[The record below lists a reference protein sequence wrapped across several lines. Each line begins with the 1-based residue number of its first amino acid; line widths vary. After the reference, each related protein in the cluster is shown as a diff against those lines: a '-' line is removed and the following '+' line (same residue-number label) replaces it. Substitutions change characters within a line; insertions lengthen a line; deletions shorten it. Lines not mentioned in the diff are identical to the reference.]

1 MSLVHLNFPIQP
13 QTLAHSTAVYMAFQT
28 MRTAEPF
35 DVNDKVS
42 DQGNPDFLELEDLQ
56 ARYWLTSTAIRYG
69 DLEFEFKECI
79 ISINQEK
86 NIVSTA
92 LQGRDGTIKE
102 YISDGDYAITL
113 DAAVINKDGTMQ
125 YPIEDL
131 RKLKKLLKIKD
142 ALEIQSDL
150 LEVFGIRS
158 AVVSSYFLT
167 QETHSNRQSI
177 QIQLLSDE
185 PYEIKLKD
193 KDYVTVS

>member
-1 MSLVHLNFPIQP
+1 MSLVSLNFPIQS
-13 QTLAHSTAVYMAFQT
+13 QNLAHSTAVYMTFQA
-28 MRTAEPF
+28 MRTARPF
-35 DVNDKVS
+35 KVS
-42 DQGNPDFLELEDLQ
+42 EELSDEGNPSFEELEELE
-56 ARYWLTSTAIRYG
+56 ARYWLTSAAIRYG

-79 ISINQEK
+79 ISLNQEK

-102 YISDGDYAITL
+102 YISDGDYAITF
-113 DAAVINKDGTMQ
+113 DAAVINEDGNMQ

-131 RKLKKLLKIKD
+131 RKLRKLLKIKD
-142 ALEIQSDL
+142 ALEVQSDL

-158 AVVSSYFLT
+158 VVVANYFLT

-185 PYEIKLKD
+185 PYEIQLKD